1 MKKINFQ
8 FLKRNYHSINAFT
21 FVELLIVIALI
32 GFLASISI
40 PSSLRWVYQINQD
53 TYMNELAS
61 FFRLL
66 RRETRR
72 WGGAC
77 SVKLKYVPP
86 GGEGKGLSINCIGL
100 DNASRNNVMTSIPNI
115 KKTIFQ
121 EISTE
126 FDITPKGQISLNN
139 NNNSF
144 VAIIGGRHNQSNGQ
158 QRPKCLVIQSPAG
171 TVRTGIYNNFMQY
184 SSNKVGSRF
193 NYSLRD
199 NLCVTY

>member
-8 FLKRNYHSINAFT
+8 FSKRVRDSINGFT
-21 FVELLIVIALI
+21 IIELLIVTALI
-32 GFLASISI
+32 GFLASISV

-53 TYMNELAS
+53 SYVNELAS
-61 FFRLL
+61 FFRLI

-72 WGGAC
+72 WGGSC
-77 SVKLKYVPP
+77 SVKLKYIPP
-86 GGEGKGLSINCIGL
+86 GQEGKGLSINCVGL
-100 DNASRNNVMTSIPNI
+100 DNASRNNVITSIPNI

-144 VAIIGGRHNQSNGQ
+144 VAIVGGRHNQSNGQ
-158 QRPKCLVIQSPAG
+158 QRPKCLVIQAPAG
-171 TVRTGIYNNFMQY
+171 TVITGIYSNFIQY

-193 NYSLRD
+193 NYGLRD
-199 NLCVTY
+199 NLCITY

>member
-8 FLKRNYHSINAFT
+8 FSQRNYSTSDGFT
-21 FVELLIVIALI
+21 IIELLIVIALI

-40 PSSLRWVYQINQD
+40 PSSLRWVYQIDQD
-53 TYMNELAS
+53 SYLNELAS
-61 FFRLL
+61 YFRLI

-72 WGGAC
+72 WGGTC
-77 SVKLKYVPP
+77 SVKLKYIPP
-86 GGEGKGLSINCIGL
+86 RVEGKGLSINCIGL
-100 DNASRNNVMTSIPNI
+100 DNASRNNVLTSIPNI

-144 VAIIGGRHNQSNGQ
+144 VAIVGGRHDQSNGQ

-171 TVRTGIYNNFMQY
+171 TVRTGIYNNFINY

-199 NLCVTY
+199 NLCLTY